1 MAYNKDEKQTP
12 RRIKAE
18 HKMMA
23 VTEETQSIPQKKTQG
38 NKTTGW
44 NIQRNSIIT
53 VNLS

>member
-23 VTEETQSIPQKKTQG
+23 VTEETQSIPQKK
-38 NKTTGW
+38 KTREIKPQDGTYSV
-44 NIQRNSIIT
+44 I
-53 VNLS
+53 LSSQ